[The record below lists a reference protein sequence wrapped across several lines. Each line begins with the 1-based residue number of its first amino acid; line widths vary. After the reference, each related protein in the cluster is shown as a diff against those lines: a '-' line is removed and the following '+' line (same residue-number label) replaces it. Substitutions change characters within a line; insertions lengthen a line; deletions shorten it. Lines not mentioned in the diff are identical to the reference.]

1 MVESKSSC
9 TLKVNKLKN
18 STGKTEGQATKYKK
32 YRSKKTQ
39 TKSQGPERKA
49 KTNFK
54 GCWNDLEGYIFDLGP
69 KSL

>member
-54 GCWNDLEGYIFDLGP
+54 GC
-69 KSL
+69 

>member
-39 TKSQGPERKA
+39 TKSQGTETKA
-49 KTNFK
+49 KTDFK
-54 GCWNDLEGYIFDLGP
+54 GRCSDLEG
-69 KSL
+69 